1 MLHKKLQQK
10 VLSSRIDTEVEDV
23 STTFNRIMPNNDH
36 HKNHDDSASLS
47 SQSNT
52 EFNINALTVQT
63 DNYGAGSLMDPAK
76 LL

>member
-1 MLHKKLQQK
+1 
-10 VLSSRIDTEVEDV
+10 
-23 STTFNRIMPNNDH
+23 MPNNDH